1 MAYPQD
7 YLYEILVR
15 GRPDGSFAAH
25 QITTTIVAEGV
36 ERAGSPAPLDLAQVA
51 AVLGAA
57 FPGLATRLDAATADV
72 AAKAARIGELE
83 TQAAGHAAQVDAFN
97 MQIATLNAEI
107 DVLRN
112 PPADAVL
119 SCTDLQFRL
128 ALNQLGL
135 RESVEAY
142 AATASQDVRD
152 WWERATTIHADNAM
166 LIEAASALGKTQA
179 DIDAVISL
187 GKTLA

>member
-25 QITTTIVAEGV
+25 QITATIVAEGV

-51 AVLGAA
+51 VVLGAA
-57 FPGLATRLDAATADV
+57 FPDV

-97 MQIATLNAEI
+97 TQIATLDAEI
-107 DVLRN
+107 DALRN
-112 PPADAVL
+112 PPTDPVL

-128 ALNQLGL
+128 ALNQIGL
-135 RESVEAY
+135 REAVEAY
-142 AATASQDVRD
+142 VATASQDVRD
-152 WWERATTIHADNAM
+152 WWERATTIHANNPM
-166 LIEAASALGKTQA
+166 LIATATALGKTQA
-179 DIDAVISL
+179 DIDAAIKL
-187 GKTLA
+187 GLTLAVVAQRR